1 MPWSMEFM
9 DEGHVLKVLIQG
21 DMSGA
26 EVTQMTRESVNLVAK
41 QQVTRVML
49 DCAGAR
55 MDVPILDVYTLPDL
69 YSARGISRQVRA
81 AVILPREGYRRE
93 IYEFYEDVC
102 RNRGYFVKLFEDEAA
117 AWAWIREA

>member
-1 MPWSMEFM
+1 MPWSMEFT
-9 DEGHVLKVLIQG
+9 DGGRVLKVLIQG

-26 EVTQMTRESVNLVAK
+26 EVSEMTRESVGLVAK
-41 QQVTRVML
+41 QQVTRVVL
-49 DCAGAR
+49 DCAEAR

-69 YSARGISRQVRA
+69 YSARGISRQVHA

-102 RNRGYFVKLFEDEAA
+102 RNRGYFVKLFEDETE
-117 AWAWIREA
+117 AWNWIRDT